1 MEEEREWRTERERN
15 ERTSGW
21 VKALLD
27 QVQGKSFTL
36 EVVNAQSS
44 HVCMYPDAHSLCID
58 SCMREWSDGSCYL
71 LYARNNNQKNPII
84 QWFIAPI
91 NNSPKQDNH
100 QSFSHWKINQFLSP
114 KFKTIFFS
122 VDIPDII
129 SFIIFI
135 YLLLWNLKRRASFC
149 SLVLRNWGFSNR
161 FPGSVRQQPPRTTHQ
176 PVGESFPLWPVVAK
190 GYHPVPSAVWLKPWI
205 DSIAVAG
212 RGFKILSVAL
222 KWALIRKIIII
233 IILKK
238 SWLCQASS
246 IYRNRHIQWFDQ
258 LFVTCESPS
267 CFGSKNWITGI
278 PLYYNPLL
286 VLQVWKHVPLYS

>member
-71 LYARNNNQKNPII
+71 LYARNNNQKNRII

-91 NNSPKQDNH
+91 NNSPKQDDH

-114 KFKTIFFS
+114 NPSRLFFS
-122 VDIPDII
+122 QLIFLILFHLL
-129 SFIIFI
+129 SLFI
-135 YLLLWNLKRRASFC
+135 YYCEIWKGGLL
-149 SLVLRNWGFSNR
+149 R
-161 FPGSVRQQPPRTTHQ
+161 FPGSVSQQPPRTTHQ

-190 GYHPVPSAVWLKPWI
+190 GYHPVPSAVWLKPWM
-205 DSIAVAG
+205 DSMAVAG

-222 KWALIRKIIII
+222 KWALI
-233 IILKK
+233 KK
-238 SWLCQASS
+238 
-246 IYRNRHIQWFDQ
+246 N
-258 LFVTCESPS
+258 
-267 CFGSKNWITGI
+267 N
-278 PLYYNPLL
+278 NNN
-286 VLQVWKHVPLYS
+286 

>member
-71 LYARNNNQKNPII
+71 LYARNNNQKNRII

-91 NNSPKQDNH
+91 NNSPKQDDH

-114 KFKTIFFS
+114 NPSRLFFS

-135 YLLLWNLKRRASFC
+135 YLLMWNLKRRASSISREC
-149 SLVLRNWGFSNR
+149 EPATSQNHSPTSWRVVS
-161 FPGSVRQQPPRTTHQ
+161 
-176 PVGESFPLWPVVAK
+176 PV
-190 GYHPVPSAVWLKPWI
+190 
-205 DSIAVAG
+205 
-212 RGFKILSVAL
+212 
-222 KWALIRKIIII
+222 
-233 IILKK
+233 
-238 SWLCQASS
+238 
-246 IYRNRHIQWFDQ
+246 
-258 LFVTCESPS
+258 
-267 CFGSKNWITGI
+267 TGGC
-278 PLYYNPLL
+278 
-286 VLQVWKHVPLYS
+286 